1 MAFDWKAFGA
11 AFLGEVTEGI
21 EERGAE
27 AKAYKEKQEEAAERN
42 QSLIAQRTSRARQAA
57 QYGRQAETLM
67 QAYPQGKTIVRQ
79 AMASGMGT
87 VQELYEKLYQ
97 AANAPGQNGRLGV
110 DDIEAIINMPS
121 IPAVDKSLMDMSLE
135 DYAKKTYGASTAT
148 QMAAPEDD
156 TSTVGQLFGFGAKK
170 RVKQQLAEQDFGSG
184 MTVAEINRLAKQEE
198 YTSLIPGAT
207 MVFNERN
214 MFDTDKATDFAKI
227 LTTVMDDA
235 ATSDETKI
243 LIDMARTRALQEPGS
258 QPGDADAAEM
268 RVIKAQQQKAA
279 KRYIPTYAEDYYA
292 GGFFDNRLATTLIT
306 DVMGAEYLAELK
318 ATYSIEAPDGDT
330 DGAEPTIEPTITP
343 PPEPERKVVTLTET
357 PEEDAE
363 QDEKYPIAASFDET
377 GMKLVEQAMEGQ
389 FFDGNYSDK
398 YTRAQWDSMSRAE
411 RRERDLPESK
421 AGGFIN
427 FYFRDELDE
436 LIAPSVKTLNI
447 VRNADKPN
455 YKVKIRGKLG
465 TFNITADQLKQLDE
479 SNFIG
484 DNPQIT
490 IEEYEEGEDKVRKS
504 MSQKDISTFGE
515 GS

>member
-1 MAFDWKAFGA
+1 MASFDWKAFGA

-42 QSLIAQRTSRARQAA
+42 QGLIAQRTSRARQAA

-87 VQELYEKLYQ
+87 VQELYERLYQ

-110 DDIEAIINMPS
+110 DDIEAIINMPN

-235 ATSDETKI
+235 ATSDETKAYI
-243 LIDMARTRALQEPGS
+243 KLARSAALDKEG
-258 QPGDADAAEM
+258 GTVEDANAAEI

-279 KRYIPTYAEDYYA
+279 KRYIPTFAQDYYA
-292 GGFFDNRLATTLIT
+292 SGFFDNRLATTLIT

-318 ATYSIEAPDGDT
+318 AEYSIEAPDGAAD
-330 DGAEPTIEPTITP
+330 DAEPI
-343 PPEPERKVVTLTET
+343 
-357 PEEDAE
+357 DAAAQAE
-363 QDEKYPIAASFDET
+363 AAAQAKAEADAAEAAAKAAAVKAASIGPKPT
-377 GMKLVEQAMEGQ
+377 G
-389 FFDGNYSDK
+389 
-398 YTRAQWDSMSRAE
+398 
-411 RRERDLPESK
+411 
-421 AGGFIN
+421 
-427 FYFRDELDE
+427 
-436 LIAPSVKTLNI
+436 
-447 VRNADKPN
+447 
-455 YKVKIRGKLG
+455 RGKLREKRAWDRKYKDKYDPETGEPIIVPPRPGKEATRDETKLSGRVVKINLYDEWVDEYGDTHNIDG
-465 TFNITADQLKQLDE
+465 TPK
-479 SNFIG
+479 
-484 DNPQIT
+484 PV
-490 IEEYEEGEDKVRKS
+490 ED
-504 MSQKDISTFGE
+504 
-515 GS
+515 